1 MARSLTP
8 LTAPACTSF
17 NSLANSLTAVAS
29 SAAITVGT
37 ANNVTDHLV
46 QVTLTGPATVTA
58 TASTI
63 ISLFAYGSIDGTI
76 WSGSNTTNELID
88 GTDKAIAWSANGNQ
102 ARFLGNAIATTTSAG
117 TSVIYKSEP
126 MSIAAAFGGT
136 LPAKYVIVAQNQSG
150 AALAASGHSIAVSE
164 LAYS

>member
-37 ANNVTDHLV
+37 ATNVVDHLV
-46 QVTLTGPATVTA
+46 EVTLTSPATMTGTTA
-58 TASTI
+58 TQVN
-63 ISLFAYGSIDGTI
+63 LFIYGSIDGTI

-88 GTDKAIAWSANGNQ
+88 GTDKAITWSANGNNS
-102 ARFLGNAIATTTSAG
+102 RLLGVVMMPATTSG
-117 TSVIYKSEP
+117 TSIIYKSEP
-126 MSIAAAFGGT
+126 LSIAAVFGGT
-136 LPAKYVIVAQNQSG
+136 LPAKYVIIV
-150 AALAASGHSIAVSE
+150 
-164 LAYS
+164 